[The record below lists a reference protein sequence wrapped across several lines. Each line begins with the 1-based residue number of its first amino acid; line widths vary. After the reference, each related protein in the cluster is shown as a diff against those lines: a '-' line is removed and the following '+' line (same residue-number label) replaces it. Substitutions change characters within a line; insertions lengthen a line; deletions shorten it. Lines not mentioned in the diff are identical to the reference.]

1 MERQTHT
8 IFEGQTTTEPD
19 RVRQL
24 SHDLR
29 HCLYTVRTGTQLLR
43 QSLGA
48 SDGACQ
54 ILTLMEDDQDRA
66 AQLVDELL
74 ALVGRPATVCS

>member
-8 IFEGQTTTEPD
+8 IFEGGTATEPD

-43 QSLGA
+43 QSLGQ
-48 SDGACQ
+48 SDGASQ

-66 AQLVDELL
+66 AELVDELL
-74 ALVGRPATVCS
+74 ALVRRPATVCS

>member
-8 IFEGQTTTEPD
+8 ILDRQTATEPD

-29 HCLYTVRTGTQLLR
+29 HCLYAVRTGTQLLR
-43 QSLGA
+43 QSLGQ
-48 SDGACQ
+48 SDGVSQ
-54 ILTLMEDDQDRA
+54 ILTLMEDDQERA
-66 AQLVDELL
+66 GELVDELL
-74 ALVGRPATVCS
+74 ALVRRPAAVRS